1 MSKLKAVC
9 TETEKRNVKLTARLD
24 LSESKNDQYVGR
36 RREKM
41 REEKRREDST
51 FACYVLCDVCCVLC
65 ARCCILIQV

>member
-36 RREKM
+36 IR
-41 REEKRREDST
+41 EKRREEKTLPSR
-51 FACYVLCDVCCVLC
+51 AM
-65 ARCCILIQV
+65 